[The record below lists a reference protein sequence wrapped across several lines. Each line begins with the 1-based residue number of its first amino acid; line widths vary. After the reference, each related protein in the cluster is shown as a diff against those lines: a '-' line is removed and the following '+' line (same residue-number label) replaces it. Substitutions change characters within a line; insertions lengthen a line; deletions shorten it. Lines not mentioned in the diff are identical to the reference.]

1 MTKLLADENIPRKT
15 VEILRKQGH
24 DIASVSETTPGMS
37 DRAVIE
43 QANKE
48 DRIIVTFD
56 KDFGELIFRERQK
69 VKGLMLLRIAPS
81 SPEQIA
87 ERIRHT
93 LSQVTPLEN
102 KVVTVR
108 EDRIRV
114 SPLRKPTEEPL

>member
-1 MTKLLADENIPRKT
+1 LTKLLADENIPRKT
-15 VEILRKQGH
+15 VEVLRNEGL
-24 DIASVSETTPGMS
+24 DVASVSETSPGLS

-48 DRIIVTFD
+48 NRIIVTFD
-56 KDFGELIFRERQK
+56 KDFGELIFRERQE
-69 VKGLMLLRIAPS
+69 VKGLILLRIAPS
-81 SPEQIA
+81 SPEHIA

-108 EDRIRV
+108 EDRIRAT
-114 SPLRKPTEEPL
+114 PLRKPIQ